1 LGEPLVPPTSPL
13 LLHSARNEGLGRSS
27 HEGRREPALVVPAE
41 PDDVSEHIVV
51 HVSQESLR

>member
-1 LGEPLVPPTSPL
+1 MG
-13 LLHSARNEGLGRSS
+13 HRN
-27 HEGRREPALVVPAE
+27 EGRREPALVVPAE